1 MRIIH
6 LLLAVSLVLP
16 SLTVFANDISSK
28 EELGLILFTDES
40 LSLNRNQSCSSCHSL
55 DRIRV
60 PDPSSPSGVSLQP
73 SPSFAHPD
81 NIRDLTAVAE
91 GSVDGEFGSLN
102 APTAGYA
109 AFSPSF
115 HWDGNQNLWIGG
127 QFWDGR
133 AATLVEQAKGPFLNE
148 KEMAMPSVWSVVTRL
163 KQSPEY
169 YSYFRELFDINLEL
183 IPSFERAPEGF
194 PAPPGVFAA
203 FDAMAES
210 IAAFEKSAFF
220 NRFTSK
226 YDYVAAGIT
235 EFTPQE
241 AQGFALFSGPKAQ
254 CSVCHSSSMTT
265 APDSQAFP
273 AMFTNFAYD
282 NLGVPINDL
291 IRGNP
296 GISQGL
302 GGRPEIQVRDPD
314 GSELGKHKVMSLRN
328 VALTPP
334 YMHNGSLKTLRQVV
348 HFYNTRDTMPRECEG
363 MNDPGFGVDCWPAAE
378 IPHTMN
384 TVQVGDLGLTAVE
397 EEAIVAFLETLTDN
411 YPSWG
416 NSNGRH
422 DPSVPVDSPSPF
434 DQVASPI
441 LP

>member
-6 LLLAVSLVLP
+6 ALLASSLVMP
-16 SLTVFANDISSK
+16 SFTALANDISSK
-28 EELGLILFTDES
+28 EELGLILFSDEN

-60 PDPSSPSGVSLQP
+60 TDPTSPSGWALQP

-81 NIRDLTAVAE
+81 NITNLTAVAE
-91 GSVDGEFGSLN
+91 GSVAGEFGSLN

-115 HWDGNQNLWIGG
+115 HWDGNQGLWIGG

-133 AATLVEQAKGPFLNE
+133 AATLMDQAKGPFLNE
-148 KEMAMPSVWSVVTRL
+148 KEMAMPSVWSIVSRL
-163 KQSPEY
+163 KESPEY
-169 YSYFRELFDINLEL
+169 YRYFNDLFDISLAR
-183 IPSFERAPEGF
+183 IPSFERAPEDF
-194 PAPPGVFAA
+194 TPPPGVFAV

-210 IAAFEKSAFF
+210 IAAFERSAYF

-235 EFTPQE
+235 DFTPQE

-254 CSVCHSSSMTT
+254 CSVCHSSAMTT
-265 APDSQAFP
+265 APDSHAFP

-282 NLGVPINDL
+282 NLGIPINDL

-296 GISQGL
+296 EVSQGL
-302 GGRPEIQVRDPD
+302 GGRPEIQQRDPD

-334 YMHNGSLKTLRQVV
+334 YMHNGSLKTLREVV
-348 HFYNTRDTMPRECEG
+348 HFYNTRDTLPRECAG

-384 TVQVGDLGLTAVE
+384 TVQVGNLGLTVEE
-397 EEAIVAFLETLTDN
+397 EEAIAAFLETLTDN
-411 YPSWG
+411 YPRWG
-416 NSNGRH
+416 NSNGHH
-422 DPSVPVDSPSPF
+422 DPNVPVNAPPPF
-434 DQVASPI
+434 EQVASPI